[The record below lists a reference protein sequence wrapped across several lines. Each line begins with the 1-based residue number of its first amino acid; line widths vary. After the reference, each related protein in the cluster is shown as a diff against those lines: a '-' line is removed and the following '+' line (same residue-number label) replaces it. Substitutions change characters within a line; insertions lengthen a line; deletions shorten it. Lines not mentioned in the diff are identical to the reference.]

1 MSHSRRKTP
10 IVGMT
15 TSDSEKEDKQRA
27 HRRARHTVKRV
38 VRSAARSPEL
48 GDETALSEPEHPKSG
63 RWTFAK
69 DGKAWIGKRH
79 PELLRK

>member
-10 IVGMT
+10 IVGFT

-27 HRRARHTVKRV
+27 HRRTRHAVKRV
-38 VRSAARSPEL
+38 VRSAAHSSEV
-48 GDETALSEPEHPKSG
+48 GEDVALSEPEHPKSG

-69 DGKAWIGKRH
+69 DGKAWIGKRY
-79 PELLRK
+79 PKLLRK